1 MNVDS
6 MRKIDKWVGV
16 PLAFLFS
23 IFIVIRDF
31 ITFRRKSKPDT
42 KNSLFIE
49 LSEMGSAIL
58 VDPAMR
64 KLRNS
69 GNANLFFAI
78 FQDNFKSLELLK
90 TVPDRKR
97 HV

>member
-1 MNVDS
+1 

-64 KLRNS
+64 KLRNYKNCK
-69 GNANLFFAI
+69 GEAKEMAQRACEY
-78 FQDNFKSLELLK
+78 FQE
-90 TVPDRKR
+90 VR
-97 HV
+97 